1 MQRTLHA
8 GLLMLSLFSLQGHSQ
23 EIEDEISGFTH
34 DSTITRVGHDFVRQ
48 LGDYR
53 NATFTDDNNYN
64 LTVHERPS
72 ARWGSLIWVT
82 LNDREVYRRFL
93 PPGKVD
99 VSEEAASAA
108 QYIHNQAQ
116 QQKLQ
121 MLFMDTFDLA
131 QDEY

>member
-1 MQRTLHA
+1 MAT
-8 GLLMLSLFSLQGHSQ
+8 GLLLLPIQFSCADD
-23 EIEDEISGFTH
+23 IDDEISGFTH
-34 DSTITRVGHDFVRQ
+34 DSTITRVGHEFARY

-53 NATFTDDNNYN
+53 NTNFSQNNDYN
-64 LTVHERPS
+64 LTVYERPS

-82 LNDREVYRRFL
+82 LDNREVYRRFL

-99 VSEEAASAA
+99 LSNEATSAA

-116 QQKLQ
+116 QQQLQ